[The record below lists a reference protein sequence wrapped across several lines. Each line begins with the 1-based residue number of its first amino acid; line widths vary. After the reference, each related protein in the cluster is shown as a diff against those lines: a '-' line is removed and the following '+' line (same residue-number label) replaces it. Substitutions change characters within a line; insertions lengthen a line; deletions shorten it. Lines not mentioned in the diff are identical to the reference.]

1 MFFLKYFGCSLRRNS
16 KWSFVGIDSLG
27 FLVQVHSLY
36 QYIEVMSLRNSDSF
50 RNWCVIYCMRS
61 SLYITFFLLSLHY
74 YGSKKCL
81 LLRGCYLTILCN
93 TFPRLLRLTLEY
105 SNPPP
110 LKFPNSCHSD
120 PLDWRLCSKSIIPWK
135 EYTSTTPFSHNLYF
149 YSPIKGKL
157 RFIVFPFSI
166 FIQI

>member
-16 KWSFVGIDSLG
+16 KWSFVGTDSLG

-36 QYIEVMSLRNSDSF
+36 QYIEVMSLRNSDPF
-50 RNWCVIYCMRS
+50 RNFCVICCMRS
-61 SLYITFFLLSLHY
+61 SLYTTFFLLSLHY

-93 TFPRLLRLTLEY
+93 TFPWLLRLTLEC

-110 LKFPNSCHSD
+110 PWSSPTAVILIHQTEDFAVKASSLEKSMLQQLLFHTIFTFILPLKVNWG
-120 PLDWRLCSKSIIPWK
+120 L
-135 EYTSTTPFSHNLYF
+135 
-149 YSPIKGKL
+149 
-157 RFIVFPFSI
+157 
-166 FIQI
+166 